1 MDISPANKRN
11 ISIIAHGGAGKTSL
25 SEAMLF
31 NAGATDRLGRVDDET
46 SVLDYEPE
54 EHKRKISISAAVHH
68 YDWSGSRV
76 NLIDTPGYSNFL
88 TETRDALRVTGGAVV
103 ILSAISGV
111 KVQTEKI
118 WEFADEFE
126 VCRIAFVNKM
136 DRDRASFFRAVDDME
151 KVLKVKGVPVQ
162 MPVGEGADFKGVV
175 DLVAMKAYI
184 YKDDLSGG
192 YDVEEVPEGL
202 KTQASRMREEM
213 VAAVVEADDA
223 LTEKYL
229 NGEEI
234 PAGDILKALR
244 EGVLTRRFIP
254 VFLGS
259 ASRNMGVNL
268 LMDAVNLTLPSPL
281 DKGTIRGVIKGR
293 DPSTG
298 EDVERKPEAS
308 APFSA
313 FVFKTIIDPYT
324 GKLSIFRIYSGTLH
338 ADSTV
343 YNPSRGVKERLSHL
357 YLMEGKKTKE
367 VSRATP
373 GDIIAVAKLKDTYT
387 GDTLSDVEEPVVFQP
402 FPPVNQ
408 GLSYAIHP
416 KTKSD
421 EDKVPVA
428 MAKLMEED
436 PALDFRRDE
445 QTNEFLLS
453 GVGQVHLEVSI
464 EKLKRKFGCE
474 VELKT
479 PRVPYKETIRSH
491 VRVQG
496 KYKKQS
502 GGKGQYGDAWLD
514 LSPLARGKGFEFVD
528 AITGGSIP
536 RQFIPAVEK
545 GVREAMHSGVLAGFP
560 VTDVKVTL
568 YDGSFHSVDSSEM
581 AFKIA
586 ASMGFKKGMEQAHP
600 VILEPIMK
608 MELNVPDDCLG
619 DCIGDINSRRGK
631 ILGAEPKAGSQT
643 IQATVPM
650 AEVITYASDLKG
662 LTGDRGIFT
671 MEFSHYEEVPT
682 YLSQKIVAAAHQEKA
697 KS

>member
-1 MDISPANKRN
+1 
-11 ISIIAHGGAGKTSL
+11 
-25 SEAMLF
+25 
-31 NAGATDRLGRVDDET
+31 
-46 SVLDYEPE
+46 
-54 EHKRKISISAAVHH
+54 
-68 YDWSGSRV
+68 
-76 NLIDTPGYSNFL
+76 
-88 TETRDALRVTGGAVV
+88 
-103 ILSAISGV
+103 
-111 KVQTEKI
+111 
-118 WEFADEFE
+118 
-126 VCRIAFVNKM
+126 
-136 DRDRASFFRAVDDME
+136 
-151 KVLKVKGVPVQ
+151 
-162 MPVGEGADFKGVV
+162 
-175 DLVAMKAYI
+175 
-184 YKDDLSGG
+184 
-192 YDVEEVPEGL
+192 
-202 KTQASRMREEM
+202 
-213 VAAVVEADDA
+213 
-223 LTEKYL
+223 
-229 NGEEI
+229 
-234 PAGDILKALR
+234 
-244 EGVLTRRFIP
+244 
-254 VFLGS
+254 
-259 ASRNMGVNL
+259 
-268 LMDAVNLTLPSPL
+268 
-281 DKGTIRGVIKGR
+281 
-293 DPSTG
+293 
-298 EDVERKPEAS
+298 
-308 APFSA
+308 
-313 FVFKTIIDPYT
+313 
-324 GKLSIFRIYSGTLH
+324 
-338 ADSTV
+338 
-343 YNPSRGVKERLSHL
+343 
-357 YLMEGKKTKE
+357 
-367 VSRATP
+367 
-373 GDIIAVAKLKDTYT
+373 KDTYT

-416 KTKSD
+416 RTKSD

-491 VRVQG
+491 VKVQG

-643 IQATVPM
+643 IQAVVPM

-682 YLSQKIVAAAHQEKA
+682 YLSQKIAAAAHQEKA

>member
-1 MDISPANKRN
+1 LDISPSNKRN
-11 ISIIAHGGAGKTSL
+11 LSIIAHGGAGKTTL
-25 SEAMLF
+25 AEAMLF
-31 NAGATDRLGRVDDET
+31 NAKATSKLGRVDDET

-54 EHKRKISISAAVHH
+54 EHKKKISISAAVHH
-68 YDWSGSRV
+68 YDWAGMRV
-76 NLIDTPGYSNFL
+76 NIIDTPGYSNFL
-88 TETRDALRVTGGAVV
+88 TETRDALRITGGAVV
-103 ILSAISGV
+103 IISAISGV

-118 WEFADEFE
+118 WQFADEFE

-136 DRDRASFFRAVDDME
+136 DRERASFLRAVDDME

-162 MPVGEGADFKGVV
+162 MPVGEGPSFRGVV
-175 DLVAMKAYI
+175 DLVSMKAYL
-184 YKDDLSGG
+184 YAEGAGG
-192 YDVEEVPEGL
+192 ECEVKEVPEEL
-202 KTQASRMREEM
+202 KSQAQRMREEM
-213 VAAVVEADDA
+213 VAAVAEVDDE

-229 NGEEI
+229 NGD
-234 PAGDILKALR
+234 DISEDELRSAIR
-244 EGVLTRRFIP
+244 EGVLTKRFIP

-259 ASRNMGVNL
+259 ASKNIGVNL
-268 LMDAVNLTLPSPL
+268 LMDALNLTLPSPL
-281 DKGTIRGVIKGR
+281 DKGMIRGVIKGK
-293 DPSTG
+293 DPATG
-298 EDVERKPEAS
+298 EEAERKPEANE
-308 APFSA
+308 PFSA

-324 GKLSIFRIYSGTLH
+324 GKLSIFRIYSGTIR

-343 YNPSRGVKERLSHL
+343 YNPARGTKEKVPHL

-367 VSRATP
+367 VPVASV
-373 GDIIAVAKLKDTYT
+373 GDIVAVAKLKDTYT
-387 GDTLSDVEEPVVFQP
+387 GDTLCDIEKPVLFAP

-416 KTKSD
+416 RTKAD
-421 EDKVPVA
+421 EDKVPAA
-428 MAKLMEED
+428 MGKLMEED

-474 VELKT
+474 VELKA
-479 PRVPYKETIRSH
+479 PRVPYKEAIRSH
-491 VRVQG
+491 VKVQG

-514 LSPLARGKGFEFVD
+514 LVPLPRGKGFEFVD
-528 AITGGSIP
+528 AITGGAIP
-536 RQFIPAVEK
+536 RQFVPAVEK
-545 GVREAMHSGVLAGFP
+545 GVRDALNAGVLAGFP
-560 VTDVKVTL
+560 VTDVRVTL
-568 YDGSFHSVDSSEM
+568 FDGSYHSVDSSEM

-608 MELNVPDDCLG
+608 MEIDVPDDCLG

-631 ILGAEPKAGSQT
+631 IQGAEPKAGSQT
-643 IQATVPM
+643 IHATVPM
-650 AEVITYASDLKG
+650 SEVITYASDLRG

-671 MEFSHYEEVPT
+671 MEFSHYEEVPM
-682 YLSQKIVAAAHQEKA
+682 YLSQKIIAAAHAEKP
-697 KS
+697 KP